1 MNPIQILHTFDQI
14 KLLADPR
21 RMAILRLLM
30 AAPATLTHL
39 ARALKQS
46 PAWVRHH
53 LKALEAAG
61 LVELT
66 ETRTTGRITEKFYR
80 AAAGVFLMQEIIL
93 PKGRKPALLFSG
105 SHDLALEAAAA
116 GLSQHLTMLSLPVG
130 SLDGLMHL
138 RQGLCQLSGAHLVD
152 ESGEYN
158 TPYVRHFFPDR
169 LVQIVTLAG
178 RTQGLMTAAG
188 NPKKIRKIADLAS
201 PGIRFIN
208 RNPGSGTRL
217 RLDTELRAAGIA
229 PAQIRGYE
237 KIAVTHHEAAL
248 AIQSGRADAAL
259 GLQAAARRHGLDF
272 APLFEERYDLVL
284 PREHERA
291 LAPLLDYIQTSAF
304 RAAAEGLT
312 GYSTAHSGEQ
322 IPL

>member
-1 MNPIQILHTFDQI
+1 MDSVQTLRAFDRI

-39 ARALKQS
+39 AQTLKQS

-53 LKALEAAG
+53 LKAMEAAG

-80 AAAGVFLMQEIIL
+80 AAAGAFLLQELIL
-93 PKGRKPALLFSG
+93 PKGRKPAILFSG
-105 SHDLALEAAAA
+105 SHDLSLEAAAA
-116 GLSQHLTMLSLPVG
+116 GLARHVTMLSLPVG

-138 RQGLCQLSGAHLVD
+138 RQGLCQVSGAHLVD

-158 TPYVRHFFPDR
+158 RPFVRHFFPDR
-169 LVQIVTLAG
+169 AVQIVTLAG

-188 NPKKIRKIADLAS
+188 NPKKILQIADLVR

-217 RLDTELRAAGIA
+217 RLDAELEAEGIS

-237 KIAVTHHEAAL
+237 KIAATHSAAAL

-272 APLFEERYDLVL
+272 VPLFEERYDLVL
-284 PREHERA
+284 PREHDQA

-304 RAAAEGLT
+304 RAAAEALT

-322 IPL
+322 IPI